1 VVVTIDSG
9 RRNDAPD
16 GVGVVDEVLTERF
29 ARLEINFFRQMPN
42 LGPPE

>member
-1 VVVTIDSG
+1 VVVPIDSG

-29 ARLEINFFRQMPN
+29 ARPEINLSRQMPN